1 MTSTHQHRLG
11 ATLLLVAVLLVA
23 LPSPASATTSPACA
37 TAQQLTDAGDPAAA
51 LASIAEL
58 RKADPVA
65 AGTTPVCAEEYAAA
79 VERQAQDKLDATTT
93 PAQDADAGWSDLR
106 EQWLDPGLVLAAV
119 VLGWLALVLV
129 LARLLLGLVGRH
141 VSDPVSTTRWL
152 RRTCRYVAWAA
163 LVGGAVSLVGLPE
176 AVSIAAGPA
185 WSGEGTDL
193 GTDLGLVAVLVATVL
208 ILVLGWRRAAA
219 RDDDAASSGAAVAL
233 VAAVGL
239 VAVAG
244 LVLSL
249 DVSLEGPP
257 LTPTLGVATL
267 LGVAAAALLAIDW
280 GASARLTITT
290 TGDGA
295 PSPEHLRS
303 LVGRL
308 APTTPGGIEVPLGT
322 DAELLEDVGIV
333 ETSSTPWIA
342 ALGRALRLLRAPS
355 PWRLVVTAKDDSL
368 VVDLL
373 RNHRLV
379 DTQSVDRQTALG
391 FLRYD
396 VPTTAG
402 AAGAADPTEGLD
414 LGVFPAALAVTRIAR
429 AHGIT
434 QGLAGATVARSIALH
449 ALAAQEPRGSSI
461 AQALFAEAVDLDP
474 ANQLALVGYWHSLY
488 REAGSS
494 EELGR
499 YLELLGSALASDVVR
514 REPALRLRLLHTRVA
529 VGINRASLLRQER
542 DQAAGAERRFA
553 SEALEA
559 QLRGLAR
566 DAKRLTAAVADPGT
580 GVDDEFRCRLQ
591 RSSEMLTR
599 SVPACP
605 AVGWKPGPERLRRPE
620 EYGPG
625 LNYAA
630 GCFLAESAGKA
641 AIAVR
646 HLACADVDPTLAR
659 WREADPQLARLR
671 TGEATGDP
679 LAPRT
684 NPYRQAFGRPLPED
698 MLELAPFAEC
708 ATVLRSAGLV
718 TIDRLSRTSLD
729 QLESIGLPPAAGSW
743 LRALTVVARS
753 ARVYPGLKP
762 WHLAVTSELAA
773 LGEITAPPLGISRDE
788 LVREL
793 EARLAAYVSSPA
805 RGVVDAWLRDRESQT
820 FISQGSPGTPTPAFP
835 GRS

>member
-1 MTSTHQHRLG
+1 MTSTHRHHLG
-11 ATLLLVAVLLVA
+11 TTLLLVFVLLLA
-23 LPSPASATTSPACA
+23 LPAPSLAATAAGCA
-37 TAQQLTDAGDPAAA
+37 TAQQLTDAGDPAGA
-51 LASIAEL
+51 LATITDL
-58 RKADPVA
+58 RRADPVA

-79 VERQAQDKLDATTT
+79 VERQAQDTLDATTT
-93 PAQDADAGWSDLR
+93 PAQDGDAGWADLR
-106 EQWLDPGLVLAAV
+106 ERWLDPGLVLAAV

-129 LARLLLGLVGRH
+129 LARLLLGLLGRH
-141 VSDPVSTTRWL
+141 VTDPVATTAWL

-163 LVGGAVSLVGLPE
+163 LAGGAVALVGLPD
-176 AVSIAAGPA
+176 ALSIDAGPA
-185 WSGEGTDL
+185 WSGGGTDL

-208 ILVLGWRRAAA
+208 ILAPGWRRAAA
-219 RDDDAASSGAAVAL
+219 RDDETTSTGAAVAL
-233 VAAVGL
+233 VAAVAMVAL
-239 VAVAG
+239 VG

-257 LTPTLGVATL
+257 LTPALGTASL
-267 LGVAAAALLAIDW
+267 LGLAAAALLAIDW

-303 LVGRL
+303 LVTRL
-308 APTTPGGIEVPLGT
+308 APSTPGGIEVPLGT
-322 DAELLEDVGIV
+322 DAELLEGVGIV

-368 VVDLL
+368 VVDLV
-373 RNHRLV
+373 RNHRV
-379 DTQSVDRQTALG
+379 VETHSVDRTTALG
-391 FLRYD
+391 FLRTD
-396 VPTTAG
+396 APQAPGTS
-402 AAGAADPTEGLD
+402 GAADPTSGLD

-449 ALAAQEPRGSSI
+449 ALAAQEPRGSAV

-474 ANQLALVGYWHSLY
+474 DNRLALVGYWHSLY
-488 REAGSS
+488 REATTSD
-494 EELGR
+494 ELGC
-499 YLELLGSALASDVVR
+499 YLELLGSALASDVIR
-514 REPALRLRLLHTRVA
+514 HEPALRLRLLHTRVA
-529 VGINRASLLRQER
+529 VGVNRASLLRQER
-542 DQAAGAERRFA
+542 DHAAGSERRFA
-553 SEALEA
+553 SGALEA
-559 QLRGLAR
+559 QLRGLAW
-566 DAKRLTAAVADPGT
+566 DAKRLTAAVADPGS
-580 GVDDEFRCRLQ
+580 GVDEEFRCRLQ
-591 RSSEMLTR
+591 RSAEMLTR

-605 AVGWKPGPERLRRPE
+605 TVGWKPTPERLRRPE

-641 AIAVR
+641 EIAAR
-646 HLACADVDPTLAR
+646 HLARADVDPTLAR
-659 WREADPQLARLR
+659 WRDADPQLARLR

-684 NPYRQAFGRPLPED
+684 NPYRRTFGRPLPED
-698 MLELAPFAEC
+698 MLALPPFETC
-708 ATVLRSAGLV
+708 ATMLRSAGLV

-729 QLESIGLPPAAGSW
+729 QLESIGLPTAAGSW

-753 ARVYPGLKP
+753 ARVYPGLGP

-793 EARLAAYVSSPA
+793 EARLEAYVSSPA